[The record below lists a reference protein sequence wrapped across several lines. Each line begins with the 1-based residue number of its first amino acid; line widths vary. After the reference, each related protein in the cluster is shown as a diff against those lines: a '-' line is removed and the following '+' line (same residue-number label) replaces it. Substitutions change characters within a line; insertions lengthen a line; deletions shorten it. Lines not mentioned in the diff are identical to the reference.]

1 VRYQVMITKT
11 ADGKQEYTQIIAA
24 DQFSTNIVLIGKFV
38 VKDLREPERGAE
50 RSGSWS
56 AKLRT
61 ISFVNVFGL
70 SGRR

>member
-11 ADGKQEYTQIIAA
+11 ADGKQEYMQIIAA

-50 RSGSWS
+50 MSGS
-56 AKLRT
+56 
-61 ISFVNVFGL
+61 
-70 SGRR
+70 